1 MLIEEY
7 RFPNPKATK
16 GKLVCSTSALP
27 VPKEIEAYGSTT
39 LIFSLC
45 WAKTVKGNT
54 RTACSAF
61 AQQKIEAS
69 YVEAG
74 VNENDP
80 STYTAKKVVM
90 PDGKKETMLFKKKH
104 FNQDNVKISSSYATA
119 LSIEDMISVIERK
132 KKQYECVKEMY
143 EEDGLYYMLFTKCN
157 TDGQQ

>member
-1 MLIEEY
+1 MSLVIGLTNLQIIIDYEEDI
-7 RFPNPKATK
+7 FLFSMCLLST
-16 GKLVCSTSALP
+16 VC
-27 VPKEIEAYGSTT
+27 
-39 LIFSLC
+39 FC
-45 WAKTVKGNT
+45 
-54 RTACSAF
+54 
-61 AQQKIEAS
+61 QQRAN

-80 STYTAKKVVM
+80 STYKAKEVVM

-132 KKQYECVKEMY
+132 KKQHECVKEMY

-157 TDGQQ
+157 TEGKQ

>member
-1 MLIEEY
+1 MSVFLQRYLTDWKIWHI
-7 RFPNPKATK
+7 FAVLNN
-16 GKLVCSTSALP
+16 LVINKTIIIMKKIFCTIALAMF
-27 VPKEIEAYGSTT
+27 V
-39 LIFSLC
+39 
-45 WAKTVKGNT
+45 
-54 RTACSAF
+54 CSAF
-61 AQQKIEAS
+61 AQQKIEAT

-80 STYTAKKVVM
+80 STYKAKEVVM

-132 KKQYECVKEMY
+132 KKQHECVKEMY

>member
-1 MLIEEY
+1 MSV
-7 RFPNPKATK
+7 FFTK
-16 GKLVCSTSALP
+16 IFCRLEDL
-27 VPKEIEAYGSTT
+27 AYLCGVKRLSNQQTIIIMKK
-39 LIFSLC
+39 IFC
-45 WAKTVKGNT
+45 TIAVAMFT
-54 RTACSAF
+54 CSAF
-61 AQQKIEAS
+61 AQQKIEAT

-132 KKQYECVKEMY
+132 KKQH
-143 EEDGLYYMLFTKCN
+143 
-157 TDGQQ
+157 